1 MALVVPIFLALTT
14 PKVSWSKQQAL
25 APTDE
30 EAWYYTCAFYV
41 SILDFSFTLSDIF
54 CYNYSNNKK
63 RKEQICQEFYSEI
76 IWPLL
81 RNVKKEGDFS
91 IFCGLLRVSELYK
104 CRLLK
109 PNLRLS
115 YLITAVNT
123 IFYSSRK

>member
-54 CYNYSNNKK
+54 CYNYSNNKI
-63 RKEQICQEFYSEI
+63 RKVKNEHCNLYYFEFENFWEKDKIYDGGKFGFTS
-76 IWPLL
+76 
-81 RNVKKEGDFS
+81 
-91 IFCGLLRVSELYK
+91 
-104 CRLLK
+104 
-109 PNLRLS
+109 
-115 YLITAVNT
+115 
-123 IFYSSRK
+123 